1 MSGSFKYQT
10 PVTETLKKALIKF
23 TNAAHRVV
31 ALRTLLRQRARQL
44 KSLENRNQIR
54 KDTIASSISV
64 TDDQKATVSTM
75 ELMAD
80 LIGTSDED
88 TMNDAD
94 ICQAENTPPTSHIR
108 DQTAIKLASTFLTM
122 KHRYEDALGA
132 KPNFDGLFQV
142 RDDIAVAAAQA
153 YTSLSSGY
161 GTRTIRHTGHCSSC
175 GLKHPRLS
183 YRKDALSHYILC
195 TKGKILSE
203 IKGMEEYQGKS
214 NPRKPNVIFCV
225 EHLEWLIGDDQVEEH
240 FTRHLDTK
248 TLETLPADEQHQICP
263 YCWHDTSLPSPK
275 RAKVWPREL
284 HLHILNCHLLKIK
297 DHVSKCPVCNGEYPL
312 KFLPDHLID
321 HQYHLAGNVGVIDLP
336 RHCNGDLEVLRSCS
350 GVNIKRLEEW
360 IQYVSLIPPQVQL
373 RMESID
379 NQIDKQDNLKKLP
392 IVPLA
397 DISNQPHTPLQQTL
411 SKSNDF

>member
-1 MSGSFKYQT
+1 LSGSFKYQT

-44 KSLENRNQIR
+44 KSLENWNQIR

-161 GTRTIRHTGHCSSC
+161 GTRTIRHTGQCSSC

-183 YRKDALSHYILC
+183 ILQKRC
-195 TKGKILSE
+195 TFSLHFVHKRENPQRNQRYG
-203 IKGMEEYQGKS
+203 GV
-214 NPRKPNVIFCV
+214 PRKV
-225 EHLEWLIGDDQVEEH
+225 EPEETKCYLLCRAFRVSCAH
-240 FTRHLDTK
+240 GYSMFTLMT
-248 TLETLPADEQHQICP
+248 
-263 YCWHDTSLPSPK
+263 WHT
-275 RAKVWPREL
+275 R
-284 HLHILNCHLLKIK
+284 LL
-297 DHVSKCPVCNGEYPL
+297 
-312 KFLPDHLID
+312 
-321 HQYHLAGNVGVIDLP
+321 A
-336 RHCNGDLEVLRSCS
+336 
-350 GVNIKRLEEW
+350 
-360 IQYVSLIPPQVQL
+360 
-373 RMESID
+373 
-379 NQIDKQDNLKKLP
+379 
-392 IVPLA
+392 
-397 DISNQPHTPLQQTL
+397 
-411 SKSNDF
+411 